1 MEGVFDKIKEEIE
14 EFRET
19 LKDRNEERMEDEFG
33 DILFSVV
40 NLGRFLEINPEEALR
55 KTISKFITR
64 FKDIE
69 MSLKKKD
76 KQIGDVTLEEMDEL
90 WDEAKEKG

>member
-1 MEGVFDKIKEEIE
+1 VEGVFDKIKEEIE